1 MSEASYPELHHDHAL
16 DGLNTLGLSARA
28 AHFMRLSREA
38 ELAPALALA
47 AERGWPVSLLGGGSN
62 LILAP
67 HLDGLVL
74 QPGFADCELTPGADG
89 SVGVRVA
96 AGHDWHA
103 LVMAM
108 AARGLWGLENLALI
122 PGQCGAAPIQNIG
135 AYGVEL
141 AEVLE
146 AVELR
151 YLDDGRAET
160 LGVGECA
167 FGYRDSL
174 FKGELAG
181 RVMITHLRLR
191 LSTRPRP
198 RLDYGDL
205 GRRVEGEPSP
215 LAVAEAVCA
224 IRREKLPDPL
234 TLPNAGS
241 FFKNPLVPGPQAEAL
256 IKDHPTMPHF
266 AQPEGK
272 VKLAAGWLIDQCGLK
287 GWREGPFGVH
297 ERQALVL
304 VHHGGGDARGLLDF
318 AERVAER
325 VRGRFGVVLEREP
338 RLMGRFDCSLGKR

>member
-1 MSEASYPELHHDHAL
+1 MSTESSLALCHQQPL
-16 DGLNTLGLSARA
+16 DGLNTLGLSSRA
-28 AHFMRLSREA
+28 AHFLRLAHEA

-47 AERGWPVSLLGGGSN
+47 AQRGWPVSLLGGGSN

-67 HLDGLVL
+67 HLEGLLL
-74 QPGFADCELTPGADG
+74 QPGFSDCELTPGADG
-89 SVGVRVA
+89 SVAVRVA

-103 LVMAM
+103 LVMAL
-108 AARGLWGLENLALI
+108 AERGLWGLENLALI

-151 YLDDGRAET
+151 YLDDGRAVT
-160 LGVGECA
+160 LGVEECA

-191 LSTRPRP
+191 LSTRPRA

-205 GRRVEGEPSP
+205 GRRVGKDPSP
-215 LAVAEAVCA
+215 RDVAEAVCA
-224 IRREKLPDPL
+224 IRREKLPDPRV
-234 TLPNAGS
+234 LPNAGS
-241 FFKNPLVPGPQAEAL
+241 FFKNPLVSVDRAEAL
-256 IKDHPTMPHF
+256 LAEYPMMPHF
-266 AQPEGK
+266 SQPDGR

-304 VHHGGGDARGLLDF
+304 VHHGGGDARGLLAF

-325 VRGRFGVVLEREP
+325 VRQRFAVVLEREP
-338 RLMGRFDCSLGKR
+338 RLMGRFD